1 MTGPLKTNG
10 AKGGALK
17 TPGAMGRT
25 LKASGATTGAP
36 DTTAHWSAA
45 WLGLPWA
52 AGGRARQGCDCWGL
66 VRLVYAAELGID
78 LPGYD
83 GVSPCAAELA
93 EIDALIAAGS
103 GDWRQVDQPAP
114 FDVLL
119 FRRGRWR
126 SHVGL
131 HVTRGRMLHMDEGG
145 SQLADPDGPL
155 WRSRFV
161 GAFRHRSQT

>member
-1 MTGPLKTNG
+1 MTGVLG
-10 AKGGALK
+10 SGG
-17 TPGAMGRT
+17 
-25 LKASGATTGAP
+25 
-36 DTTAHWSAA
+36 HWSAA

-52 AGGRARQGCDCWGL
+52 AGGRTREGCDCWGL
-66 VRLVYAAELGID
+66 VRLVYGAEPGIV

-83 GVSPCAAELA
+83 GVAPCAAELA
-93 EIDALIAAGS
+93 EIDALIAAGA

-131 HVTRGRMLHMDEGG
+131 HVARGRMLHMDEGG

-161 GAFRHRSQT
+161 GAFRHRCQA

>member
-1 MTGPLKTNG
+1 MTGVLE
-10 AKGGALK
+10 
-17 TPGAMGRT
+17 
-25 LKASGATTGAP
+25 SG
-36 DTTAHWSAA
+36 AHWSAA

-52 AGGRARQGCDCWGL
+52 AGGRTREGCDCWGL
-66 VRLVYAAELGID
+66 VRLVYGAELGIA

-103 GDWRQVDQPAP
+103 GDWRQVDQPLP
-114 FDVLL
+114 CDVLL

-131 HVTRGRMLHMDEGG
+131 HVARGRMLHMDEGG
-145 SQLADPDGPL
+145 SQLVDPDGPL

-161 GAFRHRSQT
+161 GAFRHGAREGVTA

>member
-1 MTGPLKTNG
+1 MTGPLKTTG
-10 AKGGALK
+10 AMGGVLK
-17 TPGAMGRT
+17 TPGAVGKE
-25 LKASGATTGAP
+25 LDTG
-36 DTTAHWSAA
+36 AHWSAA

-52 AGGRARQGCDCWGL
+52 AGGREREGCDCWGL
-66 VRLVYAAELGID
+66 VRLVYGAELGID

-103 GDWRQVDQPAP
+103 GDWRQVEQPLP

-131 HVTRGRMLHMDEGG
+131 HVARGRMLHMDEGG

-161 GAFRHRSQT
+161 GAFRHGTREGQA